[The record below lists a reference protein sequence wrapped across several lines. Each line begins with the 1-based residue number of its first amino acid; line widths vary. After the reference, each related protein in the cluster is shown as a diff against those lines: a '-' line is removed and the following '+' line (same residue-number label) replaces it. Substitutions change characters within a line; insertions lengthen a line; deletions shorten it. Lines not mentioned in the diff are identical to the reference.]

1 MTTLVRPG
9 LLRPGL
15 LLKARQWWGP
25 HPLAQIAVL
34 LALVAIFYVF
44 HANTQAALSRQGMQ
58 LGFGFLG
65 RTANFQIGEA
75 LIPFQAGDTYARALL
90 VGLLNTV
97 NVAFFGCILATIL
110 GVAVGIAGLSGNML
124 LAGLVRWYIE
134 ILRNTP
140 LLLQLFFW
148 SAATNALPPPRGAY
162 NAYDLAFLS
171 NRGVFL
177 PSFALETSSPLTS
190 LAFAAIALA
199 VVAYAVLRKRRGQSL
214 WARPFFAALALA
226 LLAAIAVPAMTGA
239 AVSFDVPALSG
250 FNIRGGMSLT
260 PEFAALLVGLVV
272 KFSAVIAEVVRAG
285 IQSVDKGQWEAARA
299 VGLHEGQI
307 MRLVVLPQALRVII
321 PILTSSYLDL
331 TKDSSLAVAIGYP
344 EIVSITNTTANTTGQ
359 ALEALAILVGVYLT
373 LNLAVS
379 LMMNV
384 YNRRVALRGGH
395 R

>member
-1 MTTLVRPG
+1 MTELSRPGRRRPG
-9 LLRPGL
+9 LPLRL
-15 LLKARQWWGP
+15 RQWWGP
-25 HPLAQIAVL
+25 RPILQIAVL
-34 LALVAIFYVF
+34 LGVVAIFYVF
-44 HANTQAALSRQGMQ
+44 NANTQAALARQGMQ

-75 LIPFQAGDTYARALL
+75 LIPFQAGDTYLRALT

-110 GVAVGIAGLSGNML
+110 GVAVGIAGLSGNAL
-124 LAGLVRWYIE
+124 LAGVVRWYIE
-134 ILRNTP
+134 VLRNTP

-162 NAYDLAFLS
+162 SAFDLAFLS

-177 PSFALETSSPLTS
+177 PAVTLDAVSPVN
-190 LAFAAIALA
+190 AAMVAAALA
-199 VVAYAVLRKRRGQSL
+199 VLIAYAIIRRRRGQSL
-214 WARPFFAALALA
+214 WARSFFAATGLALA
-226 LLAAIAVPAMTGA
+226 AIVAAPFVTGTEIGL
-239 AVSFDVPALSG
+239 DVPALAG
-250 FNIRGGMSLT
+250 FNIRGGLSLT

-272 KFSAVIAEVVRAG
+272 KFSAVIAEIVRAG

-299 VGLHEGQI
+299 VGLRDGQI

-373 LNLAVS
+373 LNLRS
-379 LMMNV
+379 
-384 YNRRVALRGGH
+384 RR
-395 R
+395 